1 MDYNEF
7 NYQLENLRSSL
18 FEQLENSKLPLGAV
32 FYLIKDIYN
41 NLQNQYI
48 ASINSYSMSKP
59 QEQTVQQVNLDSQSS
74 ENNSEQ

>member
-7 NYQLENLRSSL
+7 NYQLENLRSNL
-18 FEQLENSKLPLGAV
+18 FEQLESSKLPLGAV
-32 FYLIKDIYN
+32 FYLVKDIYN

-59 QEQTVQQVNLDSQSS
+59 QEQTIQQVDLNPQSS

>member
-7 NYQLENLRSSL
+7 NYQLENLRSNL
-18 FEQLENSKLPLGAV
+18 FEQLETSKLPLGAV
-32 FYLIKDIYN
+32 FYLVKDIYN

-59 QEQTVQQVNLDSQSS
+59 QEQTAQQIDLNPQSS

>member
-7 NYQLENLRSSL
+7 NYQLENLRSNL
-18 FEQLENSKLPLGAV
+18 FEQLESSKLPLGAV

-48 ASINSYSMSKP
+48 ASINSYSMSNP
-59 QEQTVQQVNLDSQSS
+59 QEQITQQIDLNPQSS